1 MRCHMIIERQPP
13 VLGVVLAGGRSAR
26 MGQDKALLQWQGQS
40 LLARAKATLL
50 AAGCQD
56 LVISGHYPG
65 EPCISDAGG
74 GPLAGI
80 AAVQQQWPAHALLLL
95 PVDMPL
101 ITPALLRLLL
111 STDSTTGAAFAASLL
126 PLLLRPQPQLTAR
139 LAQLLAAAEPRQ
151 RSLHAL
157 VAALALPLLTL
168 PEALQPRLDNC
179 NTPAQWQHCQQLL
192 ATALPDLAD

>member
-1 MRCHMIIERQPP
+1 MANEQQPP
-13 VLGVVLAGGRSAR
+13 LLGVVLAGGRSSR
-26 MGQDKALLQWQGQS
+26 MGEDKALLQWQGQS

-50 AAGCQD
+50 AAGCQQ

-80 AAVQQQWPAHALLLL
+80 AAVQQQWPAHSLLLL

-101 ITPALLRLLL
+101 VTPGLLRLLL
-111 STDSTTGAAFAASLL
+111 NAEGGTGVAFAASLL
-126 PLLLRPQPQLTAR
+126 PLLLRPQPQLATL
-139 LAQLLAAAEPRQ
+139 LAQLLAAPEPRQ
-151 RSLHAL
+151 RSLRAL
-157 VAALALPLLTL
+157 VAALPLPLLTL
-168 PEALQPRLDNC
+168 PEPLQPRLDNC

-192 ATALPDLAD
+192 AAELPDLPA

>member
-1 MRCHMIIERQPP
+1 MAINAQPP
-13 VLGVVLAGGRSAR
+13 LLGVVLAGGRSSR
-26 MGQDKALLQWQGQS
+26 MGEDKALLQWQGQS

-56 LVISGHYPG
+56 LLISGHYPG
-65 EPCISDAGG
+65 EPCLSDAGG

-101 ITPALLRLLL
+101 VTPALLRLLL
-111 STDSTTGAAFAASLL
+111 SSDSTTGAAFAASLL
-126 PLLLRPQPQLTAR
+126 PLLLRPQPQLTAL
-139 LAQLLAAAEPRQ
+139 LAQLLAAPEPRQ
-151 RSLHAL
+151 RSLRAL
-157 VAALALPLLTL
+157 VAAVPLPLLAL

-179 NTPAQWQHCQQLL
+179 NTPAQWLHCQQLL
-192 ATALPDLAD
+192 ASALPDLAD